1 MLHRTMLYP
10 SGFYAWIPARPWI
23 LSHKQQQEI
32 NNTFPRQYIC
42 SKPFFS
48 FSGRKW
54 PRMYSFQM
62 GTPTG
67 SASGRKMSHPSHKHN
82 ASSKKKKARLPSSL
96 VGTLSLW
103 ILWHL
108 LSMKNKKQHPTAP
121 KKVKWQLAKLFLLCW
136 LSLDFHCGPQAVW
149 PLPKAWNASPN
160 PPPASV
166 HQNTPKNEG
175 YERCVCLVC
184 SGKFCGI
191 AMYCIHVSLQVDI
204 IYALFPRQLSVLS
217 FSAILVSDVWT
228 AYVRIHHVL
237 DSRVLLSCQCW
248 HHLCPLCWQILWTAR
263 IDVHVAVGNPS
274 RPAWPTWLDSWSPL
288 SLDSPE
294 G

>member
-1 MLHRTMLYP
+1 ML
-10 SGFYAWIPARPWI
+10 
-23 LSHKQQQEI
+23 
-32 NNTFPRQYIC
+32 TF
-42 SKPFFS
+42 S
-48 FSGRKW
+48 
-54 PRMYSFQM
+54 
-62 GTPTG
+62 
-67 SASGRKMSHPSHKHN
+67 
-82 ASSKKKKARLPSSL
+82 
-96 VGTLSLW
+96 
-103 ILWHL
+103 
-108 LSMKNKKQHPTAP
+108 
-121 KKVKWQLAKLFLLCW
+121 W
-136 LSLDFHCGPQAVW
+136 LSLRTSGCLATAKGMKCVTESSTCKCASKHPQ
-149 PLPKAWNASPN
+149 KR
-160 PPPASV
+160 
-166 HQNTPKNEG
+166 G